1 MSNRTDILRLCAV
14 AAAIAF
20 AAGLCWAAV
29 LRFGSGEI
37 YPPYSSYR
45 EDPVGA
51 KGLLESVDGLPGR
64 TAGRNVLPF
73 SRLKD
78 GNDTTLL
85 VIGIAAQTWNPAAAG
100 GGAPGSPARNAV
112 LREFLSTG
120 GRAVLAFRSDN
131 CRFNPCAALIDGPV
145 PTLVEHAFPNG
156 AAATGPL
163 GELPW
168 HGSSYL
174 DLPGDDWKTVAAV
187 DGNPVVVERRTGA
200 GSVVLATDSYLLSN
214 EGLREDRRPAFPA
227 WLLADN
233 TRIIF
238 DESHLGTMRHT
249 TIATLARRRNL
260 EWLLFAL
267 LVPAAL
273 FIWKS
278 VFSFIPRSRE
288 DVRRLSGDAVDPAE
302 GRDGLAVM
310 VGRNAPGGTDLL
322 ETCLDEYRRS
332 KGAVSKTDLEKLR
345 KMNGEIAAANNR
357 PRSRR
362 DIAATYGRMCTIANE
377 RKRNA

>member
-1 MSNRTDILRLCAV
+1 MSTGADILRLSAV
-14 AAAIAF
+14 AASIAF

-29 LRFGSGEI
+29 LRFGTGEI

-64 TAGRNVLPF
+64 IADRNVLPL
-73 SRLKD
+73 SRLKS

-85 VIGIAAQTWNPAAAG
+85 VIGIAAQTWNPGATG
-100 GGAPGSPARNAV
+100 GGPEAPARNAA
-112 LREFLSTG
+112 LRKFLSSG
-120 GRAVLAFRSDN
+120 GRLVLALRSDN
-131 CRFNPCAALIDGPV
+131 NHFNPCASLIDGPV
-145 PTLVEHAFPNG
+145 PALVEQTFPNG

-168 HGSSYL
+168 HGTCCL
-174 DLPGDDWKTVAAV
+174 DLPGDDWNTVAAV
-187 DGNPVVVERRTGA
+187 DGNPVIVERRTGE
-200 GSVVLATDSYLLSN
+200 GSVVIATDSYLLSN

-238 DESHLGTMRHT
+238 DESHRGTIRNT
-249 TIATLARRRNL
+249 NIATLARRRNL
-260 EWLLFAL
+260 EWLFFAIVVL
-267 LVPAAL
+267 AAL

-288 DVRRLSGDAVDPAE
+288 DIRRLAGGEVRPGA
-302 GRDGLAVM
+302 GRDGLAVL
-310 VGRNAPGGTDLL
+310 VGRNGRGGTDLL

-332 KGAVSKTDLEKLR
+332 KGAVSRTDLEKLK
-345 KMNGEIAAANNR
+345 KMNAEIAAANNR
-357 PRSRR
+357 PRSQR
-362 DIAATYGRMCTIANE
+362 DSAATYGRMCTIANE